1 MLHPDWSQHLYK
13 SSVFLHP
20 IQIAGTMEYQ
30 HLVPSVHDQ
39 YSEKLAKYQSTQPP
53 KKSPFLFLHQMLH
66 VVSVMNQIKTSG
78 LERCELFILICLVS
92 GLFLNHVAGSLRAT

>member
-1 MLHPDWSQHLYK
+1 
-13 SSVFLHP
+13 
-20 IQIAGTMEYQ
+20 MEYQ
-30 HLVPSVHDQ
+30 HLVPSVHYQ

-66 VVSVMNQIKTSG
+66 VVFIMNQIKTSG

-92 GLFLNHVAGSLRAT
+92 GLFLNHVAGSLRAI